1 MIKLELNHIHQQYG
15 SHLVLQFDHWEIGK
29 GVYWLKGG
37 NGTGKTTLFRIITGQ
52 TPFKGEVILD
62 GTSLKKDPISFRA
75 KISYAEAEPQYP
87 LFITGN
93 ELLGFFIETRNG
105 TKQQVSELTKLFE
118 MDDYLDQ
125 KIGGYSSGMLK
136 KLSLICA
143 FIGEVDFYI
152 LDEPLITIDTASA
165 NKLYEIIVAKAVQ
178 GKSFLLSSHQ
188 EIDAGKLNI
197 DGVFEIRQKQLASC

>member
-1 MIKLELNHIHQQYG
+1 
-15 SHLVLQFDHWEIGK
+15 
-29 GVYWLKGG
+29 
-37 NGTGKTTLFRIITGQ
+37 
-52 TPFKGEVILD
+52 
-62 GTSLKKDPISFRA
+62 
-75 KISYAEAEPQYP
+75 
-87 LFITGN
+87 
-93 ELLGFFIETRNG
+93 
-105 TKQQVSELTKLFE
+105 
-118 MDDYLDQ
+118 
-125 KIGGYSSGMLK
+125 MLK

-165 NKLYEIIVAKAVQ
+165 NKLYEIIEAKAVQ